1 LKRQSGNIRGV
12 VKLLRSTLPVNPR
25 PAFYKLYP
33 RHPSKMTI
41 LSNHRVHSYKFTAR
55 AHRDITPKK
64 LAIQT
69 TKNIK
74 KTRSVSP
81 NKFNDLMV
89 LLTTTTNDFVDT
101 PITPPSTPI
110 LNAYDDFEDVDYTY
124 DPTEDDVEEMW
135 AHYDYLEWLCD

>member
-1 LKRQSGNIRGV
+1 
-12 VKLLRSTLPVNPR
+12 
-25 PAFYKLYP
+25 
-33 RHPSKMTI
+33 MTI

-89 LLTTTTNDFVDT
+89 LLTTTTNGFVDT